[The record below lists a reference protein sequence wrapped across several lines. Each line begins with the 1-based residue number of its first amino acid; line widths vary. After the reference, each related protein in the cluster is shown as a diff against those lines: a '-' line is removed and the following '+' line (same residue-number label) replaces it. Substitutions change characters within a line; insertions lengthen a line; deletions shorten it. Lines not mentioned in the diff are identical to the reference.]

1 MFALFALAAAVGW
14 GSSDF
19 AAGSARRRSSATAI
33 VILTHLAS
41 VLALFFVAVRFGP
54 GGLSLDGSPT
64 AGDLAR
70 GLAAGVASGAGTM
83 LLFRGLDR
91 GSRAV
96 VAPIT
101 ATGAASIP
109 IVYGI
114 ITGDPVSAFSI
125 LGIALAL
132 VAIVLVSIPGRGRVA
147 DPALED
153 PMTWPDTWADEFQ
166 PTAPDSAPV
175 MAPPISLAPSATTAQ
190 GTVQTLNAPPVGAPL
205 APPHT
210 ASAHSTVLLPPPPR
224 DGNHH
229 GELRISLRIVRE
241 AVLALVATAVMSSAA
256 IAARPIDQLLQGA
269 EYSAAIAALYSCSR
283 SSSSASP
290 RLR

>member
-64 AGDLAR
+64 AGNLAW
-70 GLAAGVASGAGTM
+70 GLAAGVASGAGAM

-91 GSRAV
+91 SSRAV

-132 VAIVLVSIPGRGRVA
+132 VAIVLVSIPSRGRVA
-147 DPALED
+147 DPPLED
-153 PMTWPDTWADEFQ
+153 PMTWPDTSADEFQ
-166 PTAPDSAPV
+166 PTAPDGAPV
-175 MAPPISLAPSATTAQ
+175 MAPLISLAPPATTAQ
-190 GTVQTLNAPPVGAPL
+190 TTVQTLDAPPVGAPL

-210 ASAHSTVLLPPPPR
+210 ASAHSTVLLPPPPQR
-224 DGNHH
+224 LPHVP
-229 GELRISLRIVRE
+229 STSFSE
-241 AVLALVATAVMSSAA
+241 ARSTARQSP
-256 IAARPIDQLLQGA
+256 RN
-269 EYSAAIAALYSCSR
+269 SCSR

-290 RLR
+290 SLR